1 MERRREY
8 VAPAIAWEDV
18 LEQTSLAC
26 NATSPPPPLGPN
38 AQCFAGEPL
47 QVFAQECVQDVTKG
61 GSFAALETYCEVH
74 FDWPGGVVVL
84 S

>member
-8 VAPAIAWEDV
+8 VAPAVAWEDV

-26 NATSPPPPLGPN
+26 NATMPVPLPPAP
-38 AQCFAGEPL
+38 QCFAGDAGPFSPACE
-47 QVFAQECVQDVTKG
+47 VDGTKG
-61 GSFAALETYCEVH
+61 GSFVEDDLFCRVH